1 MNHLLRSLAPIT
13 DSTWSVLDQEAT
25 DHLLPALGARR
36 LVDFSG
42 PHGWQHSATNLG
54 RTTQL
59 TASLTEG
66 VTVAQRR
73 VLPLV
78 ELRAGFRVARAELA
92 DVERG
97 AVDVSLDDLDSAA
110 RRIALAENTAVF
122 AGLESAGMIGIAETS
137 SHSPIPLGSDCAR
150 YPAQVAKAAE
160 ALAGAGIAGP
170 YGIALSPAAYTRVVE
185 TTEHG
190 GYPLFE
196 HLGHILGGPIVR
208 VPGVDG
214 AVVLSLRGGDFLFES
229 GQDISIGYERS
240 DDSDVLFY
248 LEESFSFRVATPEA
262 ALVLPDPADG

>member
-59 TASLTEG
+59 TADLPEG

-160 ALAGAGIAGP
+160 ALAGVGHRRPIRDRTLAGRLHEGRRNDR
-170 YGIALSPAAYTRVVE
+170 TRRLP
-185 TTEHG
+185 
-190 GYPLFE
+190 PLRAPRP
-196 HLGHILGGPIVR
+196 HPR
-208 VPGVDG
+208 
-214 AVVLSLRGGDFLFES
+214 
-229 GQDISIGYERS
+229 RS
-240 DDSDVLFY
+240 DRSRARGRRSGRAQPPRRRLP
-248 LEESFSFRVATPEA
+248 LRVRTGHLHRVRA
-262 ALVLPDPADG
+262 V